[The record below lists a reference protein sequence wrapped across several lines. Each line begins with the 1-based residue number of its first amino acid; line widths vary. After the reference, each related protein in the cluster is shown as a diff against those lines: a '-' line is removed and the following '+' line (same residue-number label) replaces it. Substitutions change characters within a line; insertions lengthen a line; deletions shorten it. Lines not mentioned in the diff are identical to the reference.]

1 MQSSDRKH
9 IHHQYMLLHM
19 GLTQRGIIGGASV
32 HQWWGEIT
40 EEKIFTKKKATSA
53 IFVPVIFG
61 LTIDVQQ

>member
-40 EEKIFTKKKATSA
+40 EEKIFTKKRPRLPFLS
-53 IFVPVIFG
+53 
-61 LTIDVQQ
+61 L